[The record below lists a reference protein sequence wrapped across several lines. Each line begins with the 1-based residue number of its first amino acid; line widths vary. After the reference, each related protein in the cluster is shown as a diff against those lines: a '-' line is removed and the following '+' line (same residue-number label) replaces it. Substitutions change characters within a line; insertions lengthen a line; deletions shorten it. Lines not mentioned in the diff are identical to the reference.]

1 MRTLILPVFF
11 MFTVLIQAQP
21 IKVML
26 VTGGHAYDTVQ
37 FFQLFDSFKEI
48 EYKHVVQ
55 PEANK
60 KLAEG
65 IAEEFDVL
73 VFYDMW
79 KTISESEKQAYE
91 KLTRKG
97 KPMVFL
103 HHALASYPGWDEFE
117 ELLGGRYVLKGEG
130 IAEEDLSTYKHD
142 VWVKSTVV
150 TQHPVTKGLSEF
162 KIFDEVYGNF
172 RVSDK
177 VVPLLKTD
185 HPESTETIAWE
196 NSYNSSKIIYLQ
208 AGHDHH
214 AYESEAFRKMLL
226 QAINYLAKT
235 D

>member
-1 MRTLILPVFF
+1 MIRTLIILIFLV
-11 MFTVLIQAQP
+11 FTVSLKAQP
-21 IKVML
+21 VKVML

-37 FFQLFDSFKEI
+37 FFQLFDSLKEI
-48 EYKHVVQ
+48 KYKHIFQ

-65 IAEEFDVL
+65 IGEKFDVL

-91 KLTRKG
+91 KLTNQG

-103 HHALASYPGWDEFE
+103 HHALASYPDWDEFE
-117 ELLGGRYVLKGEG
+117 NLLGGRYVLKADG
-130 IAEEDLSTYKHD
+130 IAEENLSTYKHD
-142 VWVKSTVV
+142 VWVKSTVINR
-150 TQHPVTKGLSEF
+150 HPVTEGLSEF

-172 RVSDK
+172 RVSEK
-177 VVPLLKTD
+177 VVSLLKTD

-196 NSYNSSKIIYLQ
+196 NRYNSSKIIYLQ
-208 AGHDHH
+208 AGHDYH

-226 QAINYLAKT
+226 QAIKYLAN
-235 D
+235 